1 MSKGNTA
8 APAAPT
14 LSDWIDP
21 FEQAL
26 RIGVQQFV
34 QELLEA
40 EVSDALGRL
49 CYARCEPRLHF
60 SILTKRQLALALQP
74 LPQVLAPL
82 DPAGNC
88 RHRHDLFD
96 DPLLPRAVV

>member
-26 RIGVQQFV
+26 RTGVQQFV

-40 EVSDALGRL
+40 EVDRALGRL
-49 CYARCEPRLHF
+49 RPTRAAWERRAIATDTGSAR
-60 SILTKRQLALALQP
+60 SSALWDA
-74 LPQVLAPL
+74 
-82 DPAGNC
+82 
-88 RHRHDLFD
+88 
-96 DPLLPRAVV
+96 